1 MGDYA
6 DMVLEGIL
14 DEETGEYIGEE
25 NKERYGSEAP
35 GFPISLQREA
45 REATGA
51 QGVKVPVKER
61 IKKLPCPIC
70 KKNVKPLGLS
80 DHIRHNH
87 WELI

>member
-1 MGDYA
+1 MGDIA
-6 DMVLEGIL
+6 DMMLEGIL

-25 NKERYGSEAP
+25 NLERFGNEAP
-35 GFPISLQREA
+35 GFPVSYA
-45 REATGA
+45 REFRGE
-51 QGVKVPVKER
+51 QQQKVAPELR

-70 KKNVKPLGLS
+70 KKNVKPLGLT